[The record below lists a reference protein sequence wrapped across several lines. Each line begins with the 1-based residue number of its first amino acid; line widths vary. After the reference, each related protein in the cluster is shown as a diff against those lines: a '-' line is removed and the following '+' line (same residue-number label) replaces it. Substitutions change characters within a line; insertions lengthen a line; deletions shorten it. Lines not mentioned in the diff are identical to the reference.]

1 MAEFEMK
8 QAVFFFPKMSHK
20 LVSRDRYVGDAKM
33 LYDSSFQQ
41 IPQIW
46 PLLDIFSL
54 LYRV

>member
-8 QAVFFFPKMSHK
+8 QAVFFLPKMSYK